1 LRGIMYKFKMH
12 TSDLDESFE
21 NLTQFH
27 QDFALNFCTKTSSIE
42 QHSLK
47 YLHGILIEQGRGNMV
62 KYAKKVPD
70 TDNQA
75 LQNFI
80 SKSPWDEKPVIKQ
93 IQDKVIQL
101 IGDENNGSLHLD
113 ESGYKKYGNHSVGV
127 KRQYCGRLGKVD
139 NCQVGVFMG
148 YANENHRTLIDE
160 RLYLPEDWANDPI
173 RRIECGVPEDV
184 VFKTKGEL
192 ALEMLLDAEER
203 KIPFA
208 WVGMDC
214 FYGQQPWLLE
224 NIDKKGITYIAD
236 IPCNTRVWLDLP
248 KTEIPEKKGNRGRN
262 PTRERIADGEPEPI
276 KVQKLAYMLDSPEA
290 SRVFLRDTERKELW
304 CQIVCLRVYPV
315 QDELPGKE
323 TFLILR
329 RNEGEKEIKYQ
340 FSNAS
345 ADTNIERLGQ
355 MSCSR
360 YWIERAF
367 QDAKGNA
374 GMADYQ
380 VRSWTGWHH
389 HMVMTM
395 LAMLFIMDM
404 QIKWGKKA
412 SMLSVMDVKEIFEVI
427 MPKKEFT
434 KEEVLAII
442 EQKHRVRLSAR
453 KSHHR
458 RNKKQR

>member
-1 LRGIMYKFKMH
+1 MKIFKLLS
-12 TSDLDESFE
+12 SDLDESFE
-21 NLTQFH
+21 NLKRFH
-27 QDFALNFCTKTSSIE
+27 QDFASDFRTKTCSVE
-42 QHSLK
+42 QHSLQ
-47 YLHGILIEQGRGNMV
+47 YLQGIFLEQGRGNMV
-62 KYAKKVPD
+62 KYANKVPD

-75 LQNFI
+75 LQHFI
-80 SKSPWDEKPVIKQ
+80 SNSPWDEKPVINK
-93 IQDKVIQL
+93 IQDKVIRL
-101 IGDENNGSLHLD
+101 IGDENNGSLHFD
-113 ESGYKKYGNHSVGV
+113 ESGYKKDGTHSVGV

-148 YANENHRTLIDE
+148 YTNENYRTLINE
-160 RLYLPEDWANDPI
+160 RLYLPENWANDPI
-173 RRIECGVPEDV
+173 RRMECGVPEDV

-192 ALEMLLDAEER
+192 ALEMLLNAKER

-224 NIDKKGITYIAD
+224 NIDKEGITYIAD
-236 IPCNTRVWLDLP
+236 IPFNTRVWLDLP
-248 KTEIPEKKGNRGRN
+248 KTEIPKKKGKRGRI
-262 PTRERIADGEPEPI
+262 PTRERIVNGEPEPI
-276 KVQKLAYMLDSPEA
+276 IVDKLANMLDSPES

-304 CQIVCLRVYPV
+304 CQVLCLRVYPV

-329 RNEGEKEIKYQ
+329 KNEGEKEIKYQ

-345 ADTNIERLGQ
+345 EDTSIERLGQ

-395 LAMLFIMDM
+395 LAMLFILDM

-412 SMLSVMDVKEIFEVI
+412 PMLSVMDVKEIFEVI

-434 KEEVLAII
+434 KEELLAII
-442 EQKHRVRLSAR
+442 EQKHRARLSAR

>member
-1 LRGIMYKFKMH
+1 MKIFKLL
-12 TSDLDESFE
+12 SCDLDESFE
-21 NLTQFH
+21 NLKRFH
-27 QDFALNFCTKTSSIE
+27 QDFASDFRTKTCSVE
-42 QHSLK
+42 QYSLQ
-47 YLHGILIEQGRGNMV
+47 YLQGIFLEQGRGNMV

-75 LQNFI
+75 LQHFI
-80 SKSPWDEKPVIKQ
+80 SNSPWDEKSVIKK

-101 IGDENNGSLHLD
+101 IGDENNGSLHFD
-113 ESGYKKYGNHSVGV
+113 ESGYKKDGTHSVGV

-148 YANENHRTLIDE
+148 YTNENYRTLINE
-160 RLYLPEDWANDPI
+160 RLYLPENWANDPI
-173 RRIECGVPEDV
+173 RRMECGVPEDV

-192 ALEMLLDAEER
+192 ALQMLLNAKER

-224 NIDKKGITYIAD
+224 NIDKEGITYIAD

-248 KTEIPEKKGNRGRN
+248 KTEIPKKKGKRGRI
-262 PTRERIADGEPEPI
+262 PTRERIVDDEPEPI
-276 KVQKLAYMLDSPEA
+276 IVDKFANMLDSPES

-304 CQIVCLRVYPV
+304 CQVLCLRVYPV

-329 RNEGEKEIKYQ
+329 KNEGEKEIKYQ
-340 FSNAS
+340 LSNAP
-345 ADTNIERLGQ
+345 ADTSIERLGQ

-412 SMLSVMDVKEIFEVI
+412 PMLSVMDVKEIFEVI

-434 KEEVLAII
+434 KEEVVAII
-442 EQKHRVRLSAR
+442 EQKHRARLSAK

-458 RNKKQR
+458 RNRKQR

>member
-1 LRGIMYKFKMH
+1 MKIFKLLS
-12 TSDLDESFE
+12 SDLGKSFE
-21 NLTQFH
+21 NLKRFH
-27 QDFALNFCTKTSSIE
+27 QDFASDFRTKTCSVE
-42 QHSLK
+42 QHSLQ
-47 YLHGILIEQGRGNMV
+47 YLQGIFLEQGRGNMV
-62 KYAKKVPD
+62 KYANKVPD

-75 LQNFI
+75 LQHFI
-80 SKSPWDEKPVIKQ
+80 SNSPWDEKPVINK
-93 IQDKVIQL
+93 IQDKVIRL
-101 IGDENNGSLHLD
+101 IGDENNGSLHFD
-113 ESGYKKYGNHSVGV
+113 ESGYKKDGTHSVGV

-148 YANENHRTLIDE
+148 YNNENYRTLINE
-160 RLYLPEDWANDPI
+160 RLYLPENWANDPI
-173 RRIECGVPEDV
+173 RRMECGVPEDV

-224 NIDKKGITYIAD
+224 NIDKEGITYIAD
-236 IPCNTRVWLDLP
+236 IPFNTRVWLDLP
-248 KTEIPEKKGNRGRN
+248 KTEIPEKKGKRGRI
-262 PTRERIADGEPEPI
+262 PTRERIVDGEPEPI
-276 KVQKLAYMLDSPEA
+276 IVDKLANMLDSPES

-329 RNEGEKEIKYQ
+329 KNEGEKEIKYQ
-340 FSNAS
+340 FSNAP
-345 ADTNIERLGQ
+345 ADTSIERLGQ

-412 SMLSVMDVKEIFEVI
+412 PMLSVMDVKEIFEVI

-442 EQKHRVRLSAR
+442 EQKHRARLSAR

>member
-1 LRGIMYKFKMH
+1 MDKFKLQA
-12 TSDLDESFE
+12 SDLDETFE
-21 NLTQFH
+21 NLNLFH
-27 QDFALNFCTKTSSIE
+27 QDFTSDFRTKTRSEE
-42 QHSLK
+42 QHSFQ
-47 YLHGILIEQGRGNMV
+47 YLQGIFLEQGRGNMV

-75 LQNFI
+75 LQHFI
-80 SKSPWDEKPVIKQ
+80 SNSPWDEKPIIQK

-101 IGDENNGSLHLD
+101 IGDENNGSLHFD
-113 ESGYKKYGNHSVGV
+113 ESGNKKDGSHSVGV

-148 YANENHRTLIDE
+148 YTNENHRTLIDE

-236 IPCNTRVWLDLP
+236 IPCNTRVWLNLP

-304 CQIVCLRVYPV
+304 CQMVCLRVYPV

-345 ADTNIERLGQ
+345 ADTSIERLGQ

-412 SMLSVMDVKEIFEVI
+412 YMLSVMDVKEIFEVI

-434 KEEVLAII
+434 KEEVLVII
-442 EQKHRVRLSAR
+442 EQKHRARLSAR